1 MVQVAAGAREEAAFF
16 ARLWESEVLVPQ
28 EGPGELREQVAGPG
42 AEVAMRVLTVRGVR
56 AVPAYSSEAQ
66 LRKVARPEWSGF
78 VRLPVRAL
86 QTMLAGTGTHLVI
99 NPGGDLSVM
108 LDPAQVAALP
118 EHHPPAT
125 NVPAD
130 VAVSA
135 ASVEEPVLEALR
147 EFFASVGAVRAAYA
161 ASVDGR
167 TAVGVLLDPGASS
180 AEVLSAATERLG
192 AAGLPPFGMLAID
205 PENPGPVGGWM
216 LSEGRPFYER

>member
-1 MVQVAAGAREEAAFF
+1 MVQVAAGARDEAAFF
-16 ARLWESEVLVPQ
+16 SRLWESELLVPQ
-28 EGPGELREQVAGPG
+28 LGPGELRELPAAPG
-42 AEVAMRVLTVRGVR
+42 DELALHVLTVRGVR

-78 VRLPVRAL
+78 VRLATPAL
-86 QTMLAGTGTHLVI
+86 QAMLAGTGASLLI
-99 NPGGDLSVM
+99 NPGGDLSLM

-135 ASVEEPVLEALR
+135 GTPAAELMDALR
-147 EFFASVGAVRAAYA
+147 RFFAGVPVVRAAYV

-167 TAVGVLLDPGASS
+167 TAVGVLLDPDASS
-180 AEVLSAATERLG
+180 AAVLSAATEQLG
-192 AAGLPPFGMLAID
+192 GQDLPPFGLLALD
-205 PENPGPVGGWM
+205 PSAPGPVGGWM
-216 LSEGRPFYER
+216 LREGRPFYER